1 MHPSGRSLRLLAEI
15 KERLLTTLPPTLT
28 RSRRTPLIGPSAAG
42 SGRAAPG
49 ERPGW
54 DPVPRGAGKR
64 PCAHR
69 GADLRSSAAGE
80 RRTSGGVSRFL
91 PPEALRAPAEGPNL
105 WVQRPDSEPGGR
117 SLLLPHPRPSRNE
130 GGKTTS
136 AAERF
141 SPVPSRPPP
150 LPDLNEYEAPLREN
164 AFFFSFFSFL
174 FKISTADRFSFR
186 NQTSNKYYLAT
197 FFFSFL
203 FFFFLF
209 FLFLFYKN
217 KRTIKSLQWGGDK
230 KSVTAGPSPGL
241 GTATRTQRAL
251 RTSNVVRGGGDAN
264 RVTRFKNREKSKKP
278 TPTEAHRSGPRGARR
293 PRGCDTAQ
301 RSDGARRGVYVQ
313 SPKDTKPT
321 GRDRSGSGGGG
332 VRAGVGT
339 VPCGRGRTDGR
350 ADGPPKSSASGSSGP
365 PAAFT
370 PRPERRESR
379 RRRRRETRGR
389 PRAAPP
395 GRPRRRG
402 AP

>member
-1 MHPSGRSLRLLAEI
+1 MRSLRRCARNIWAVTTLPPSPRNPTRPYPAGPFPVRGSIWGSELGWGGWGSPACPLIPFAGSPGRDHLLVSGLRGGTEPSGGGRTGEGRADDLAATGRCRLLHPSGRSLRLLAEI

-69 GADLRSSAAGE
+69 GAGLRSSAAGE

-164 AFFFSFFSFL
+164 AFFF
-174 FKISTADRFSFR
+174 
-186 NQTSNKYYLAT
+186 
-197 FFFSFL
+197 FL
-203 FFFFLF
+203 FFFF
-209 FLFLFYKN
+209 
-217 KRTIKSLQWGGDK
+217 I
-230 KSVTAGPSPGL
+230 
-241 GTATRTQRAL
+241 
-251 RTSNVVRGGGDAN
+251 
-264 RVTRFKNREKSKKP
+264 
-278 TPTEAHRSGPRGARR
+278 
-293 PRGCDTAQ
+293 
-301 RSDGARRGVYVQ
+301 
-313 SPKDTKPT
+313 
-321 GRDRSGSGGGG
+321 
-332 VRAGVGT
+332 
-339 VPCGRGRTDGR
+339 
-350 ADGPPKSSASGSSGP
+350 
-365 PAAFT
+365 
-370 PRPERRESR
+370 
-379 RRRRRETRGR
+379 
-389 PRAAPP
+389 
-395 GRPRRRG
+395 
-402 AP
+402 